1 MVKRASCSCRRL
13 RFNSQHKYQVAQTT
27 YKSNFRSLGLLSA
40 SASTSIHMGHINS
53 HRYTYIYINKKQLN
67 LLKNSAQP
75 SHHNKIKQTTIKVE
89 AGEPGV

>member
-1 MVKRASCSCRRL
+1 
-13 RFNSQHKYQVAQTT
+13 
-27 YKSNFRSLGLLSA
+27 
-40 SASTSIHMGHINS
+40 MGHINS